1 MSQPWLKGRF
11 NLLLLFDWIP
21 MSFPY
26 LVLHNFDEKFF
37 EYRQITVLSYYLG
50 IKPFV
55 TWNFLKN
62 HWMLWLL
69 FLFSCFLAQIWNF
82 FIFKTIYVPN
92 VFWAWS
98 FHALNWWFNEQSF
111 VILWVS
117 WGKNDCFWKIFSFIL
132 TCFYLE
138 NFLEKKN
145 SAQWLLKTKWLM
157 IKSCLI
163 MANFHKPLCF

>member
-1 MSQPWLKGRF
+1 MGQPWSKGF
-11 NLLLLFDWIP
+11 LNLLLLFDWIP
-21 MSFPY
+21 MSIRY

-37 EYRQITVLSYYLG
+37 EYRQIMVLSYYLG

-82 FIFKTIYVPN
+82 FLFKTIYLHN
-92 VFWAWS
+92 MFWAWS
-98 FHALNWWFNEQSF
+98 FHVLNWWFNEQSF

-117 WGKNDCFWKIFSFIL
+117 WVKNKCFWKRF
-132 TCFYLE
+132 TC
-138 NFLEKKN
+138 
-145 SAQWLLKTKWLM
+145 
-157 IKSCLI
+157 ISCLYGQ
-163 MANFHKPLCF
+163 KKCFAF